1 LLRRRAALLSLFVT
15 LGAAAPATAQQ
26 WMTFQP
32 GGMTGFKVDF
42 PGKPVIEGTADG
54 SSRYGRVATV
64 TAKVAADD
72 GVIFYATYTVYP
84 AGTASA
90 EPQSVLDSV
99 RLGRTAVG
107 KLRQQQ
113 RFSFEGHPAQ
123 RDIVDWHGPRPT
135 VIVALDVT
143 RGDWLYSIYC
153 FAPHG
158 LENGASIA
166 HFLASFTLLPQ

>member
-1 LLRRRAALLSLFVT
+1 LLPRRAALLSLLA
-15 LGAAAPATAQQ
+15 LGAAAPAAAQQ

-32 GGMTGFKVDF
+32 GGLTGFKVDF
-42 PGKPVIEGTADG
+42 PGKPEIEGTADA
-54 SSRYGRVATV
+54 SSRYGKAATV
-64 TAKVAADD
+64 TAKVEAAD
-72 GVIFYATYTVYP
+72 GVIFHATYTAYP
-84 AGTASA
+84 AGTAST
-90 EPQSVLDSV
+90 EPQSVLDTV

-107 KLRQQQ
+107 KMRQQQ

-123 RDIVDWHGPRPT
+123 RDIVDWHGPQPM

-166 HFLASFTLLPQ
+166 RFLASFTFLPQ